1 MQGRPVGPPHEEL
14 LVYWSDTKTTF
25 GNVNYLKDKRDSRV
39 LFDTEENNEVP
50 LQVKYSHYPYELTVA
65 ATVRYLEMELPTRNA
80 ALKTNLDLVNKQLSK
95 RQLSYVTLEDET
107 MA

>member
-1 MQGRPVGPPHEEL
+1 MKGEQSWTGSRSQASL
-14 LVYWSDTKTTF
+14 ANCILTK
-25 GNVNYLKDKRDSRV
+25 
-39 LFDTEENNEVP
+39 
-50 LQVKYSHYPYELTVA
+50 VA